1 MSTTSLATAEFNIL
15 NHEGRKATPRKSFF
29 SFSFAPLRV
38 LCGKSFLA
46 FCCLLTGAPAFA
58 ADLPQPVVA
67 ALQRAQIPESAIA
80 LYVQDVTQTTP
91 VLSLNAERGMNPAS
105 VMKLLTTDAALEVL
119 GPAYRWKTEVYTDG
133 TLKKQKLNGDLVFKG
148 HGDPKITLEA
158 FWLMLRDLRQK
169 GLKDIRG
176 NLVLDRTY
184 FELPQED
191 PAAFDNEPYKP
202 YNVAPDALLVN
213 FRAHRV
219 RFLAQNESARPRIV
233 LDPEMSEA
241 RIVNQVRLTHT
252 ACGEW
257 QEKINYQVGATLN
270 FSGEFPIACDDAA
283 MHLILQDDNTY
294 FGTLFKQLWT
304 QLGGTWRGSV
314 VAGSVPESAKRIGQ
328 YASPPLAEI
337 IRDINKYSNNVMA
350 RQVFL
355 TLGAEVRGAPGTP
368 TKGAEAINDWLAVKG
383 QRFLELTL
391 DNGSGLSRTERI
403 SAQHL
408 AWVLRAAYHSTVF
421 AELESS
427 LPIIAVD
434 GTMKK
439 RLLLSAVSGHAHI
452 KTGSLKDVRAI
463 AGYVLDAQ
471 GRQMVVVCIINH
483 PNAEQ
488 GRAVQDALLEWVFE
502 RS

>member
-1 MSTTSLATAEFNIL
+1 MSTTSLATAKFNIL
-15 NHEGRKATPRKSFF
+15 NREGSRRKALFGCT
-29 SFSFAPLRV
+29 FATLRV
-38 LCGKSFLA
+38 LRGKSFLA
-46 FCCLLTGAPAFA
+46 VCLLLTGAPVFA
-58 ADLPQPVVA
+58 AELPAPVAA

-91 VLSLNAERGMNPAS
+91 ALALNAERAMNPAS

-119 GPAYRWKTEVYTDG
+119 SPAYQWKTEVYTNG
-133 TLKKQKLNGDLVFKG
+133 ARGKEKLNGDLVFKG

-169 GLKDIRG
+169 GLKNIRG

-184 FELPQED
+184 FDLPKED
-191 PAAFDNEPYKP
+191 PGAFDNAPYKP
-202 YNVAPDALLVN
+202 YNVAPDALLLN

-219 RFLAQNESARPRIV
+219 RFLAQNENTRPRIV
-233 LDPEMSEA
+233 FDPEIPGT
-241 RIVNQVRLTHT
+241 RIVNDVRLTNT

-257 QEKINYQVGATLN
+257 QEKINYQIGATLS
-270 FSGEFPIACDDAA
+270 FSGEFPAACDDAA
-283 MHLILQDDNTY
+283 MNLVLQDNNTY

-314 VAGSVPESAKRIGQ
+314 VEGSVPESAKRIGQ

-337 IRDINKYSNNVMA
+337 VRDINKYSNNVMA

-368 TKGAEAINDWLAVKG
+368 AKGAEAINDWLAVKG
-383 QRFLELTL
+383 QHFLELAL
-391 DNGSGLSRTERI
+391 DNGSGLSRSERI

-427 LPIIAVD
+427 LPIVAVD

-439 RLLLSAVSGHAHI
+439 RLLLSDVSGHAHI

-483 PNAEQ
+483 PNAEL
-488 GRAVQDALLEWVFE
+488 GRAAQDALLEWVFG
-502 RS
+502 RT

>member
-1 MSTTSLATAEFNIL
+1 MSTTSLATAKFNIP
-15 NHEGRKATPRKSFF
+15 NREATPRKAFF
-29 SFSFAPLRV
+29 GFTFVPLRV

-46 FCCLLTGAPAFA
+46 FCLLLTGTPVFA
-58 ADLPQPVVA
+58 AELPQPILE
-67 ALQRAQIPESAIA
+67 ALQRAQIPESALA
-80 LYVQDVTQTTP
+80 LYVQDVSQP
-91 VLSLNAERGMNPAS
+91 APALSFNATRAMQPAS

-119 GPAYRWKTEVYTDG
+119 GPAYQWKTEVYTNG
-133 TLKKQKLNGDLVFKG
+133 AQKKGRLNGDLVFKG
-148 HGDPKITLEA
+148 YGDPKITLEA

-169 GLKDIRG
+169 GLKNIRG

-191 PAAFDNEPYKP
+191 PGAFDNAPYEP
-202 YNVAPDALLVN
+202 YNVVPDALLVN
-213 FRAHRV
+213 FRTHWV
-219 RFLAQNESARPRIV
+219 RFLAQNESAHPRIV
-233 LDPEMSEA
+233 LDPEIPGL
-241 RIVNQVRLTHT
+241 RIINQVTLTHT

-257 QEKINYQVGATLN
+257 QEKIAYQVGAALT
-270 FSGEFPIACDDAA
+270 FSGEFPIACDDAS
-283 MHLILQDDNTY
+283 MHLVLQDNNAY

-304 QLGGTWRGSV
+304 QLGGTWRGKV

-337 IRDINKYSNNVMA
+337 VRDINKYSNNVMA

-368 TKGAEAINDWLAVKG
+368 AKGAEAIDDWLAVKG

-408 AWVLRAAYHSTVF
+408 AWVLRAAYHSPVF

-427 LPIIAVD
+427 LPIVAVD

-439 RLLLSAVSGHAHI
+439 RLLLSDISGHAHI

-471 GRQMVVVCIINH
+471 GRQMVVVCLIND
-483 PNAEQ
+483 PNAGQ
-488 GRAVQDALLEWVFE
+488 ARPIQDALLEWVFN
-502 RS
+502 RP